1 MTRIAVCL
9 AGCGVN
15 DGSEIHESVLTLL
28 ALSRAGVKVQC
39 CAPDDLQ
46 HDLVNHLNGDVQQE
60 GSRNIL
66 EESARIAR
74 GEIVPLSKIDAADF
88 DAIIFPGGFGAAK
101 NLCDFALVGAD
112 ARAHPEVERV
122 ICNFVDS
129 QKVLGFICIA
139 PAICASALR
148 NHHVVPE
155 LTIGNCPET
164 AKALET
170 MGAKHVASQVDQIH
184 VDVENRIVS
193 TPAYMLATNLVDLAK
208 GIDSLVNQV
217 VAMCKC

>member
-28 ALSRAGVKVQC
+28 ALSRANVQVQC
-39 CAPDDLQ
+39 CAPDALQ
-46 HDLVNHLNGDVQQE
+46 YHVANHLDGEVDE
-60 GSRNIL
+60 KSSRNML

-74 GEIVPLSKIDAADF
+74 GEIVSLSEIDAADF
-88 DAIIFPGGFGAAK
+88 DAIVFPGGFGAAK
-101 NLCDFALVGAD
+101 NLCDFALAGAD
-112 ARAHPEVERV
+112 AKAHPEVERV
-122 ICNFVDS
+122 ICNFIDS

-148 NHHVVPE
+148 DHHVVPE
-155 LTIGNCPET
+155 LTIGDCPET
-164 AKALET
+164 AKALEE
-170 MGAKHVASQVDQIH
+170 MGAKHIVSRANQIH

-193 TPAYMLATNLVDLAK
+193 TPAYMLATNLKDLAT
-208 GIDSLVNQV
+208 GIEALVNQV
-217 VAMCKC
+217 VAMCKQ